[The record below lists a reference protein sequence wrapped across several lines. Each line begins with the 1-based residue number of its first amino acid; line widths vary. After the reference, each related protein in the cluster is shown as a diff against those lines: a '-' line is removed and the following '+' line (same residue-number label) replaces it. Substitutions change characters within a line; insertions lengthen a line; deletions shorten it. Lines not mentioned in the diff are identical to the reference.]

1 MRFSPRLRLITHLPG
16 RASTSSVIS
25 LAAKRAVLTGAT
37 GESRSPSAAEGP
49 PILLVHGIH
58 AAAWSYEWRNN
69 VDALARTNTVYTLDL
84 LGFGRSD
91 RPAIRYSARLYISLI
106 SDFVSRVI
114 DEPCVLVAS
123 SLSGAYA
130 IVLAARDP
138 HRFPAVA
145 LIAPSGLVRLNE
157 PVGSGWRSGS
167 SRGRYADRRHRD
179 VQRLVSRPNLRRY
192 LRNAYSNDAL
202 VTRELVEIYYATS
215 HQRGA
220 RHAPAAF
227 LSGHLN
233 IDVRHALRRLSQP
246 ALLVW
251 GEQGSIAPV
260 EEFRGFR
267 EIKRDF
273 EISVLSP
280 AGDLPHDERAE
291 DFNVILSTWL
301 NRLSLSSA
309 PTLRH
314 APWNARGLAAHAT
327 ALVDAAGVRP
337 TNASARAAPSARA
350 VRFYV
355 ASGLLDRPEGTGT
368 GATYGYRHLLQL
380 LSIKIRQREGQSLD
394 TIRGEMRDVTGDALE
409 RKNRPVAGSRSR
421 FGRR

>member
-1 MRFSPRLRLITHLPG
+1 MQENDERGGPWRRIFLSGVGLLGAAAAYNAFARKGVDKLTNLIG
-16 RASTSSVIS
+16 
-25 LAAKRAVLTGAT
+25 
-37 GESRSPSAAEGP
+37 GEEGGFEWRDRRIAFTKHGEGP
-49 PILLVHGIH
+49 PILLIHGIH

-69 VDALARTNTVYTLDL
+69 IDALARTNTVYTIDL

-91 RPAIRYSARLYISLI
+91 RPAIRYSARLYIALI

-114 DEPCVLVAS
+114 DEPTVLVAS

-138 HRFPAVA
+138 DRFPAVA

-157 PVGSGWRSGS
+157 PVGLGGEA
-167 SRGRYADRRHRD
+167 GRLAVDTPIAGTA
-179 VQRLVSRPNLRRY
+179 VFNALVSRPNLRRY
-192 LRNAYSNDAL
+192 LRNAYSNDSL
-202 VTRELVEIYYATS
+202 VTRELVEVYYATA

-220 RHAPAAF
+220 RHAPGAF

-267 EIKRDF
+267 ELKRDL

-309 PTLRH
+309 PTLVTL
-314 APWNARGLAAHAT
+314 P
-327 ALVDAAGVRP
+327 
-337 TNASARAAPSARA
+337 
-350 VRFYV
+350 
-355 ASGLLDRPEGTGT
+355 GTPADLPRT
-368 GATYGYRHLLQL
+368 QQL
-380 LSIKIRQREGQSLD
+380 L
-394 TIRGEMRDVTGDALE
+394 
-409 RKNRPVAGSRSR
+409 
-421 FGRR
+421 

>member
-1 MRFSPRLRLITHLPG
+1 MQENDEKPEGPWKRILLSGGAILGAAAAYNAFARKGVDQLPNLLG
-16 RASTSSVIS
+16 
-25 LAAKRAVLTGAT
+25 
-37 GESRSPSAAEGP
+37 GEEGGFEWRDRRIAFTKHGEGP
-49 PILLVHGIH
+49 PVLLVHGIH
-58 AAAWSYEWRNN
+58 PATWSYEWRNN
-69 VDALARTNTVYTLDL
+69 VDALAKTNTVYTIDL

-114 DEPCVLVAS
+114 DAPCVLVAS

-145 LIAPSGLVRLNE
+145 LIAPSGLVRQNE
-157 PVGSGWRSGS
+157 PVGLGGEA
-167 SRGRYADRRHRD
+167 GRLA
-179 VQRLVSRPNLRRY
+179 VETPIAGTAMFNALVSRPSLRRS
-192 LRNAYSNDAL
+192 LRSSYANDAL
-202 VTRELVEIYYATS
+202 VTRELVEIYYAAS

-233 IDVRHALRRLSQP
+233 IDVRNALRRLTQP

-267 EIKRDF
+267 ELKRDF

-309 PTLRH
+309 PTLNTL
-314 APWNARGLAAHAT
+314 P
-327 ALVDAAGVRP
+327 
-337 TNASARAAPSARA
+337 
-350 VRFYV
+350 
-355 ASGLLDRPEGTGT
+355 GTPADLPHT
-368 GATYGYRHLLQL
+368 QQL
-380 LSIKIRQREGQSLD
+380 L
-394 TIRGEMRDVTGDALE
+394 
-409 RKNRPVAGSRSR
+409 
-421 FGRR
+421 

>member
-1 MRFSPRLRLITHLPG
+1 MQENEERPEGPWKKILLSGGALLGAVAAYNAFARKGVDKLVNLIG
-16 RASTSSVIS
+16 
-25 LAAKRAVLTGAT
+25 
-37 GESRSPSAAEGP
+37 GEEGGFEWRDRRVAFTKHGEGP
-49 PILLVHGIH
+49 PILLIHGIH
-58 AAAWSYEWRNN
+58 PAAWSYEWRNN
-69 VDALARTNTVYTLDL
+69 VDTLARANTVYTIDL

-114 DEPCVLVAS
+114 DEPCVLMAS

-145 LIAPSGLVRLNE
+145 LIAPSGLVRQNE
-157 PVGSGWRSGS
+157 PVGLGGEA
-167 SRGRYADRRHRD
+167 GRFA
-179 VQRLVSRPNLRRY
+179 VGTPIAGTAMFNALVSRPNLRRY

-202 VTRELVEIYYATS
+202 VTRELVEIYYATA

-267 EIKRDF
+267 ELKRDL

-280 AGDLPHDERAE
+280 SGDLPHDERAE

-309 PTLRH
+309 PTLNTL
-314 APWNARGLAAHAT
+314 P
-327 ALVDAAGVRP
+327 
-337 TNASARAAPSARA
+337 
-350 VRFYV
+350 
-355 ASGLLDRPEGTGT
+355 GTPADLPHT
-368 GATYGYRHLLQL
+368 QQL
-380 LSIKIRQREGQSLD
+380 L
-394 TIRGEMRDVTGDALE
+394 
-409 RKNRPVAGSRSR
+409 
-421 FGRR
+421 

>member
-1 MRFSPRLRLITHLPG
+1 MQDNDDERDERDETTPWRKILLSGGAILGAAAAYNAFARKGVDKLTNLIGGEEGGFEWRDRRVAFT
-16 RASTSSVIS
+16 
-25 LAAKRAVLTGAT
+25 KRGQ
-37 GESRSPSAAEGP
+37 GP
-49 PILLVHGIH
+49 PILFVHAIH

-69 VDALARTNTVYTLDL
+69 VDALAKTNTVYTIDL
-84 LGFGRSD
+84 LGFGMSE

-114 DEPCVLVAS
+114 DEPTVLVAS
-123 SLSGAYA
+123 SLSAAYA

-138 HRFPAVA
+138 NRFPAVC

-157 PVGSGWRSGS
+157 PVGIGGQA
-167 SRGRYADRRHRD
+167 SRLAVDTPIAGTAMFNA
-179 VQRLVSRPNLRRY
+179 LVSRPSLRLY
-192 LRNAYSNDAL
+192 LRNVYSDDSL
-202 VTRELVEIYYATS
+202 VTRELVDIYYATS

-227 LSGHLN
+227 LSGNLN

-251 GEQGSIAPV
+251 GEQGSMAPV

-309 PTLRH
+309 PTLDTLPGMP
-314 APWNARGLAAHAT
+314 A
-327 ALVDAAGVRP
+327 D
-337 TNASARAAPSARA
+337 
-350 VRFYV
+350 
-355 ASGLLDRPEGTGT
+355 
-368 GATYGYRHLLQL
+368 LQHTQQ
-380 LSIKIRQREGQSLD
+380 LS
-394 TIRGEMRDVTGDALE
+394 
-409 RKNRPVAGSRSR
+409 
-421 FGRR
+421 

>member
-1 MRFSPRLRLITHLPG
+1 MQDNDERDDGPWRKILLSGGALLTAAAAYNAFARKGVDQLSNLIGGEEGGFEWRDRRVAFT
-16 RASTSSVIS
+16 
-25 LAAKRAVLTGAT
+25 KRG
-37 GESRSPSAAEGP
+37 SGP
-49 PILLVHGIH
+49 PILLIHGIH
-58 AAAWSYEWRNN
+58 TAAWSYEWRNN
-69 VDALARTNTVYTLDL
+69 VDALAKTNTVYTIDL
-84 LGFGRSD
+84 LGFGMSE

-114 DEPCVLVAS
+114 DEPTVLVAS

-157 PVGSGWRSGS
+157 PVGLGGEA
-167 SRGRYADRRHRD
+167 SRLAVDTPIAGTAMFNA
-179 VQRLVSRPNLRRY
+179 LVSRQQLRRY
-192 LRNAYSNDAL
+192 LINAYSNDSL
-202 VTRELVEIYYATS
+202 VTRELLDIYYATS

-233 IDVRHALRRLSQP
+233 IDVRNALRRLSQP

-251 GEQGSIAPV
+251 GEEGSSAPV

-267 EIKRDF
+267 EIKRDL

-291 DFNVILSTWL
+291 DFNVILSSWL
-301 NRLSLSSA
+301 NRLSLSSG
-309 PTLRH
+309 PTLDTL
-314 APWNARGLAAHAT
+314 PGT
-327 ALVDAAGVRP
+327 PVDLQP
-337 TNASARAAPSARA
+337 TP
-350 VRFYV
+350 
-355 ASGLLDRPEGTGT
+355 
-368 GATYGYRHLLQL
+368 
-380 LSIKIRQREGQSLD
+380 QRL
-394 TIRGEMRDVTGDALE
+394 
-409 RKNRPVAGSRSR
+409 
-421 FGRR
+421 

>member
-1 MRFSPRLRLITHLPG
+1 MQENDETPEGPWKKILLSGGALLGAAAAYNAFARKGVDQLTNLIG
-16 RASTSSVIS
+16 
-25 LAAKRAVLTGAT
+25 
-37 GESRSPSAAEGP
+37 GEEGGFEWRDRRIAFTKHGEGP
-49 PILLVHGIH
+49 PILLIHGIH
-58 AAAWSYEWRNN
+58 PAAWSYEWRNN
-69 VDALARTNTVYTLDL
+69 VDALSRANTVYTIDL

-114 DEPCVLVAS
+114 DAPCVLVAS
-123 SLSGAYA
+123 SLAGAYA

-145 LIAPSGLVRLNE
+145 LIAPSGLVRQNE
-157 PVGSGWRSGS
+157 PVGLGGEA
-167 SRGRYADRRHRD
+167 GRLAVDTPIAGTAMFNA
-179 VQRLVSRPNLRRY
+179 LVSRPSLRRS
-192 LRNAYSNDAL
+192 LRNSYSNDAL

-233 IDVRHALRRLSQP
+233 IDVHNALRRLSQP

-251 GEQGSIAPV
+251 GEQSSIAPV

-267 EIKRDF
+267 ELKRDF

-309 PTLRH
+309 PTLNTL
-314 APWNARGLAAHAT
+314 P
-327 ALVDAAGVRP
+327 
-337 TNASARAAPSARA
+337 
-350 VRFYV
+350 
-355 ASGLLDRPEGTGT
+355 GTPADLPRT
-368 GATYGYRHLLQL
+368 QQL
-380 LSIKIRQREGQSLD
+380 L
-394 TIRGEMRDVTGDALE
+394 
-409 RKNRPVAGSRSR
+409 
-421 FGRR
+421 

>member
-1 MRFSPRLRLITHLPG
+1 MVMDENDEREGPWRRLI
-16 RASTSSVIS
+16 
-25 LAAKRAVLTGAT
+25 LAGTAILGTAAAYNAFARKGVDQLENLIGGEEGGFDWRDRRIAFTKRG
-37 GESRSPSAAEGP
+37 EGP
-49 PILLVHGIH
+49 PLLLIHGIH
-58 AAAWSYEWRNN
+58 PSAWSHEWRNN
-69 VDALARTNTVYTLDL
+69 VDALARANTVYTLDL

-91 RPAIRYSARLYISLI
+91 RPAIRYSARLFISLI

-114 DEPCVLVAS
+114 DAPTVLVAS

-157 PVGSGWRSGS
+157 PASFGGEA
-167 SRGRYADRRHRD
+167 SRIAVDTPIAGTA
-179 VQRLVSRPNLRRY
+179 VFNALVSRPNLRRY
-192 LRNAYSNDAL
+192 LKNAYLDDSL
-202 VTRELVEIYYATS
+202 VTRELVEVHYAAS

-220 RHAPAAF
+220 RHAPAA
-227 LSGHLN
+227 LMSGHLN
-233 IDVRHALRRLSQP
+233 MDVRNALRRLSQP

-251 GEQGSIAPV
+251 GEHGSSAPV

-267 EIKRDF
+267 ELKRDF

-309 PTLRH
+309 PTLVTL
-314 APWNARGLAAHAT
+314 PGT
-327 ALVDAAGVRP
+327 PVDLP
-337 TNASARAAPSARA
+337 HT
-350 VRFYV
+350 
-355 ASGLLDRPEGTGT
+355 
-368 GATYGYRHLLQL
+368 QL
-380 LSIKIRQREGQSLD
+380 
-394 TIRGEMRDVTGDALE
+394 
-409 RKNRPVAGSRSR
+409 RS
-421 FGRR
+421 

>member
-1 MRFSPRLRLITHLPG
+1 MDEIDERDSPWRRILLAGTAILGTAAAYNAFARKGVDQLTNLIG
-16 RASTSSVIS
+16 
-25 LAAKRAVLTGAT
+25 
-37 GESRSPSAAEGP
+37 GEEGGFDWRDRRIAFTKHGEGP
-49 PILLVHGIH
+49 PLLLIHGIH
-58 AAAWSYEWRNN
+58 PSAWSYEWRNN
-69 VDALARTNTVYTLDL
+69 VEALSRTNTVYTIDL

-114 DEPCVLVAS
+114 DAPTVLVAS

-157 PVGSGWRSGS
+157 PASFGGEA
-167 SRGRYADRRHRD
+167 SRLAVDTPIAGTA
-179 VQRLVSRPNLRRY
+179 VFNALVARPNLRRY
-192 LRNAYSNDAL
+192 LRTAYSDDTL
-202 VTRELVEIYYATS
+202 VTRELVEVHYATA

-220 RHAPAAF
+220 RHAPAA
-227 LSGHLN
+227 LMSGHLN
-233 IDVRHALRRLSQP
+233 MDVRNALRRLSQP

-251 GEQGSIAPV
+251 GEQGSAAPV

-267 EIKRDF
+267 ELKRDF

-309 PTLRH
+309 PTLVTHPGTH
-314 APWNARGLAAHAT
+314 ADSL
-327 ALVDAAGVRP
+327 P
-337 TNASARAAPSARA
+337 TR
-350 VRFYV
+350 
-355 ASGLLDRPEGTGT
+355 
-368 GATYGYRHLLQL
+368 QL
-380 LSIKIRQREGQSLD
+380 S
-394 TIRGEMRDVTGDALE
+394 
-409 RKNRPVAGSRSR
+409 
-421 FGRR
+421 